1 MMRELK
7 GWKEPAEALNWCSCS
22 GNPYDEGTESH
33 QRIQNYLTLQNCCS
47 GNPYDEGTERGE
59 FYEELGVSREVAA
72 EIPMMRELK
81 GPWISP
87 FPEFNATSLRTPSA
101 SF

>member
-1 MMRELK
+1 MMRELKVKKEKKVRGKKNEVAAEIPMMRELK
-7 GWKEPAEALNWCSCS
+7 GTSSCFC
-22 GNPYDEGTESH
+22 H
-33 QRIQNYLTLQNCCS
+33 IV
-47 GNPYDEGTERGE
+47 
-59 FYEELGVSREVAA
+59 LGAVAA